1 MCFVSYTTEKAAF
14 KIPDFEITK
23 DINLTADSLAEK
35 SAHAISI
42 PMATLALILNNKKFW
57 YKSI

>member
-1 MCFVSYTTEKAAF
+1 MSYTTEKAAF
-14 KIPDFEITK
+14 KIPNFEITK
-23 DINLTADSLAEK
+23 DRNLTADSLAEK

-42 PMATLALILNNKKFW
+42 PMATLALILNNKKFG